1 MAIGLSHGGSTI
13 YSSSS
18 PSREILVA
26 TVDGIVTLERPGGM
40 PGSQWRIAKR
50 TLHGSHISAIIAPEP
65 DFVLAGIFK
74 GGLMLSRDGGS
85 TWERRDSGIIHNDI
99 YSLAATRLGGRL
111 RLFAGTEPAHFYAS
125 DDRGLNWREMPALR
139 AVPGVPRWTFPAP
152 PHIGHVKYISI
163 APDDPATVYA
173 CIEQGGMLKST
184 DAGETWNELAGFDD
198 DVHRM
203 LIPPH
208 NPKRMYLVS
217 GIGMYVSDDGGG
229 SWERRT
235 DHDSPVGGYPDQLA
249 FVPSRPDLM
258 IASGAKDSPGAWRT
272 TGFAGSRI
280 TRSRDGGRT
289 WEMLRGGLP
298 SPERW
303 QSAIEAMCLEE
314 WGRTFSVFAA
324 TTAGE
329 VYASDN
335 GGDNWSLIASGLAP
349 ISKGDHYRLL
359 EHAA

>member
-18 PSREILVA
+18 PSRKVLVA
-26 TVDGIVTLERPGGM
+26 TVDGVVTLERTGDRRDSG
-40 PGSQWRIAKR
+40 WRIAAR
-50 TLHGSHISAIIAPEP
+50 ALNGSHISSIIMPEP
-65 DFVLAGIFK
+65 DFILAGIFE
-74 GGLMLSRDGGS
+74 GGIAGSRDGGV
-85 TWERRDSGIIHNDI
+85 TWERCDNGLTHNDV
-99 YSLAATRLGGRL
+99 YSLATTHLGQRL
-111 RLFAGTEPAHFYAS
+111 RLFAGTEPAHFYVS
-125 DDRGLNWREMPALR
+125 DDLGRNWREMPALR
-139 AVPGVPRWTFPAP
+139 SVPSTSRWTFPAP

-184 DAGETWNELAGFDD
+184 DAGETWHELAGFDD

-203 LIPPH
+203 LIRPH
-208 NPKRMYLVS
+208 NPKQMYLMS
-217 GIGMYVSDDGGG
+217 GIGLYVSEDGGS

-235 DHDSPVGGYPDQLA
+235 DHDSPMGGYPDQLA
-249 FVPSRPDLM
+249 FVPSRPEVM
-258 IASGAKDSPGAWRT
+258 IASGAKDDPGVWVT

-289 WEMLRGGLP
+289 WEILRNGLP

-303 QSAIEAMCLEE
+303 QAAIEAMCLEE
-314 WGRTFSVFAA
+314 WGQSCSVFAA
-324 TTAGE
+324 TTSGE

-335 GGDNWSLIASGLAP
+335 GGDSWSLIAIGLAP
-349 ISKGDHYRLL
+349 ISKGAHYRLL
-359 EHAA
+359 ERAA